1 MYVSR
6 GDLSPEQISAKR
18 NRELEKPSAVSSS
31 RKIDQDRSGLRPEEA
46 NIPVDNQKMRRTQ
59 GALARAQSMLAGLEL
74 FRSALSRTEGQG
86 GGERAAL
93 QVLDHSRYQGEA
105 VLEPY
110 RQALQRAAADRDPR
124 FVDRLIGT
132 VRQNIAA
139 LAQDQDA
146 GGEPAAKP
154 PLAALTEGIRSI
166 GSGLERLSRENVLR
180 LLG

>member
-18 NRELEKPSAVSSS
+18 NRELDSPPAVSSA
-31 RKIDQDRSGLRPEEA
+31 RKVAKNQSGPRPEDA
-46 NIPVDNQKMRRTQ
+46 HIPVDSQKVRLTQ
-59 GALARAQSMLAGLEL
+59 GALARAQSLLSGLEA
-74 FRSALSRTEGQG
+74 FRSAIERTEGE

-93 QVLDHSRYQGEA
+93 QVLTRAKYRGEA

-110 RQALQRAAADRDPR
+110 RLALQRAAASRDPR

-139 LAQDQDA
+139 LSREQDS
-146 GGEPAAKP
+146 GLEPAAKP
-154 PLAALTEGIRSI
+154 ALEALAEGIRSS
-166 GSGLERLSRENVLR
+166 GSSLERLERDNVLR
-180 LLG
+180 LLS

>member
-1 MYVSR
+1 MYVTR

-18 NRELEKPSAVSSS
+18 SRELEKTTAASAS
-31 RKIDQDRSGLRPEEA
+31 RKVDQDRTGLRPEEA
-46 NIPVDNQKMRRTQ
+46 NIPVDNQKARLTQ

-86 GGERAAL
+86 GERAAL
-93 QVLDHSRYQGEA
+93 QVLDRSRYQGEA

-132 VRQNIAA
+132 VRENITA
-139 LAQDQDA
+139 LARDQDA
-146 GGEPAAKP
+146 GTEPAAKP
-154 PLAALTEGIRSI
+154 ALAALMEGIRST

-180 LLG
+180 LLS